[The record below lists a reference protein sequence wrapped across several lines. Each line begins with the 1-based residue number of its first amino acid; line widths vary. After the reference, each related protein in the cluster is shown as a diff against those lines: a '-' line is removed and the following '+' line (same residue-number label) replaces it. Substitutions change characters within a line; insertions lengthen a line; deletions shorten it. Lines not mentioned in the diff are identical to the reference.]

1 MEPTFGNRKKK
12 NKNVFYDVFEQ
23 RTFLV
28 NKIGLREF
36 TQVYFTNR
44 KTLFSHEIMTQKNFS
59 LSVL

>member
-1 MEPTFGNRKKK
+1 MVIE
-12 NKNVFYDVFEQ
+12 NKTNVFYDVFEQ

-44 KTLFSHEIMTQKNFS
+44 KTLFSHEIITQKKFS